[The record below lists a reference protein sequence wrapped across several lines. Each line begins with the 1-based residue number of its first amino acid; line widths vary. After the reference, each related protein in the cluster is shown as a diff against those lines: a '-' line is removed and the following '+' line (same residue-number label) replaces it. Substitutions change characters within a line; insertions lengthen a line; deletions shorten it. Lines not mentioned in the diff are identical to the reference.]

1 MPRIDETIFSVASKD
16 FGAINFQAVGMIAEV
31 IVDIAASE
39 TDRIY
44 DYLCDDDAVV
54 GSRVRAPFGGKT
66 VPGFIMKLK
75 NTTDYPTEKLKKV
88 ISCPDELPALNRECL
103 MLAEKITAR
112 YRVPKALSLR
122 LFLPTEMRTGKV
134 RELMRSYASLAVEFE
149 EIKLSKTAKNQL
161 GAAEYLRDNGKTDCA
176 FLNHAYPGGV
186 AGLEKKGYVK
196 ITKEQLLRDP
206 YKTVEGEKVER
217 VLTEDQIRAVQ
228 TIERDERTV
237 QLLHGVTGSGKTEIY
252 LTLIAKCLQEGKSSI
267 FLVPEISLTPQMLS
281 QLRARFGKNA
291 AILHSGLSA
300 GERFDEWWRLRTGE
314 AKIAIG
320 ARSAVFAP
328 LENLG
333 VIIVDEEHDS
343 SYSSETAPRYNT
355 FDVALLRAKYNNC
368 KLVLG
373 SATPS
378 VETYKRASEGEF
390 SLIRLNKRINKRP
403 LPEIVIADMRREVRR
418 GNNSAFSAAL
428 KEEIEKCLLEGNQA
442 ILFLNRRGYSQTV
455 ICKECGY
462 VAKCEACDVSLTYH
476 REENCLKCHYC
487 GGKYNMLSACPD
499 CGGKKLSYA
508 GTGTQRVVAD
518 LQKLYPTARIL
529 RMDND
534 TTSGKEGHYKILKT
548 FAEKKADI
556 LVGTQMIA
564 KGHDFPSVTL
574 VGILDADMSLH
585 FSDYRSGERTFQ
597 LLTQVAG
604 RSGRAEE
611 KGKVVLQTFDPEND
625 VLRFATRYDYEGF
638 YKNEISLRGAMA
650 FPPFSKIV
658 RVMVTSEDDKK
669 ALEGLRNVYFALEKL
684 YTEQT
689 EKFLFFNKMRA
700 PIKKIQN
707 KYRYQVLMRIS
718 DMSVLPEIYA
728 ACADAR
734 ERDVLVSVEENPS
747 SLS

>member
-1 MPRIDETIFSVASKD
+1 
-16 FGAINFQAVGMIAEV
+16 MIAEV

-39 TDRIY
+39 TDRIF
-44 DYLCDDDAVV
+44 DYLCDEDTIV
-54 GSRVRAPFGGKT
+54 GSRVRAPFGGKI
-66 VPGFIMKLK
+66 VPGFVMRIKEK
-75 NTTDYPTEKLKKV
+75 SEWPEEKLKKV
-88 ISCPDELPALNRECL
+88 LPTPDELPALNKECL
-103 MLAEKITAR
+103 ALAEKITAR
-112 YRVPKALSLR
+112 YRVPKALTLR
-122 LFLPTEMRTGKV
+122 LFLPSEMRTGKV
-134 RELMRSYASLAVEFE
+134 RELTRNYAELLLPLSEM
-149 EIKLSKTAKNQL
+149 KLRAGSKNQL
-161 GAAEYLRDNGKTDCA
+161 GAAEFLAENGKTDCA
-176 FLNHAYPGGV
+176 FLNNAFPGGV
-186 AGLEKKGYVK
+186 AALEKKGYVR
-196 ITKEQLLRDP
+196 ITQEQILRDP
-206 YKTVEGEKVER
+206 YKEISSESVER
-217 VLTEDQIRAVQ
+217 RLTPDQERAVK
-228 TIERDERTV
+228 TIETDERTV

-252 LTLIAKCLQEGKSSI
+252 LTLIAKCLKEGKSSI
-267 FLVPEISLTPQMLS
+267 FLVPEISLTPQMLA
-281 QLRARFGKNA
+281 QLRARFGKQA

-320 ARSAVFAP
+320 ARSAIFSP

-333 VIIVDEEHDS
+333 VIIIDEEHDS

-355 FDVALLRAKYNNC
+355 FDIALLRAKKNGC

-373 SATPS
+373 SATPA
-378 VETYKRASEGEF
+378 VETYKKAVEGEF
-390 SLIRLNKRINKRP
+390 SLIRLEKRINQKP
-403 LPEIVIADMRREVRR
+403 MPEITIADMRREVRR
-418 GNNSAFSAAL
+418 GNSSAFSGVL
-428 KEEIEKCLLEGNQA
+428 KEELSKCLMAGKQA

-476 REENCLKCHYC
+476 REEDCLKCHYC
-487 GGKYNMLSACPD
+487 GTKYNMLSACPD

-508 GTGTQRVVAD
+508 GTGTQRIVAD

-548 FAEKKADI
+548 FAEHKADI

-564 KGHDFPSVTL
+564 KGHDFPAVTL

-625 VLRFATRYDYEGF
+625 VLRFATTYDYQGF
-638 YKNEISLRGAMA
+638 YENEISLRAATA

-658 RVMVTSEDDKK
+658 RVLITGEDDKK
-669 ALEGLRNVYFALEKL
+669 ALEALKNVYFALEEI
-684 YTEQT
+684 YTNNMD
-689 EKFLFFNKMRA
+689 KFLFFNKMRS
-700 PIKKIQN
+700 PIKRIQN
-707 KYRYQVLMRIS
+707 KHRYQVLMRLS
-718 DMSVLPEIYA
+718 DVSVLPQIYEI
-728 ACADAR
+728 CADAR
-734 ERDVLVSVEENPS
+734 TRDVLVSVEENPTN
-747 SLS
+747 LS

>member
-1 MPRIDETIFSVASKD
+1 
-16 FGAINFQAVGMIAEV
+16 MIAEV
-31 IVDIAASE
+31 IVDIASGE
-39 TDRIY
+39 TDRIF
-44 DYLCDDDAVV
+44 DYLCDENVIV

-66 VPGFIMKLK
+66 VTGFVMRLK
-75 NTTDYPTEKLKKV
+75 ETSEYPVEKLKK
-88 ISCPDELPALNRECL
+88 ILPTEDELPALNAECL
-103 MLAEKITAR
+103 ALAEKLTAR
-112 YRVPKALSLR
+112 YRVPKALALR
-122 LFLPTEMRTGKV
+122 LFLPAEMRTGKV
-134 RELMRSYASLAVEFE
+134 RELMRNYAVLTCPVSEMKLA
-149 EIKLSKTAKNQL
+149 KTAKNQL
-161 GAAEYLRDNGKTDCA
+161 GAAEYLQAHGKTDCA
-176 FLNHAYPGGV
+176 RLNEMFAGGV
-186 AGLEKKGYVK
+186 TGLEKKGYAR
-196 ITKEQLLRDP
+196 ITREQILRDP
-206 YKTVEGEKVER
+206 YKRVEGERTER
-217 VLTEDQIRAVQ
+217 TLTADQARAVE
-228 TIERDERTV
+228 TITTDGRTV

-252 LTLIAKCLQEGKSSI
+252 LTLIAKCLREGKSSI
-267 FLVPEISLTPQMLS
+267 FLVPEISLTPQMLA

-333 VIIVDEEHDS
+333 VIIIDEEHDS

-355 FDVALLRAKYNNC
+355 FDVALLRSKRNGC

-378 VETYKRASEGEF
+378 VDTYRRAKAGEF
-390 SLIRLNKRINKRP
+390 SLIRLEKRINKKP
-403 LPEIVIADMRREVRR
+403 MPEITIADMRREVRR
-418 GNNSAFSAAL
+418 GNNSAFSGVL
-428 KEEIEKCLLEGNQA
+428 KEEIEKCLSAGKQA

-462 VAKCEACDVSLTYH
+462 VAKCEHCDVSLTYH
-476 REENCLKCHYC
+476 RDEDCLKCHYC
-487 GGKYNMLSACPD
+487 GMKYGMLSACPD

-508 GTGTQRVVAD
+508 GTGTQRIVYD

-534 TTSGKEGHYKILKT
+534 TTSGKEGHYKILKA
-548 FAEKKADI
+548 FADKQADI

-611 KGKVVLQTFDPEND
+611 KGKVILQTFDPEND
-625 VLRFATRYDYEGF
+625 VLRFATAYDYEGF
-638 YKNEISLRGAMA
+638 YENEISLRAAMA

-658 RVMVTSEDDKK
+658 RVLVSGEDDKK
-669 ALEGLRNVYFALEKL
+669 TLDALKEVYFALEKL
-684 YTEQT
+684 YMDAP

-700 PIKKIQN
+700 PIKRIQN
-707 KYRYQVLMRIS
+707 KHRYQVLMRLS
-718 DMSVLPEIYA
+718 DVSVLPEIYN
-728 ACADAR
+728 ACAEAR
-734 ERDVLVSVEENPS
+734 TRDVLVSVEENPTN
-747 SLS
+747 LS